1 MKTKEIALAPA
12 ALADEVFPHADKFS
26 AHDRRS
32 AEARAIEQKRL
43 AAVAA
48 RTADLRALREARDAN
63 ERQARKEQEPRQMRP
78 SRGAK
83 R

>member
-1 MKTKEIALAPA
+1 VKAKEIAPAPA
-12 ALADEVFPHADKFS
+12 ALEEEVFPRADKLS

-48 RTADLRALREARDAN
+48 RTADLRALREARDAK
-63 ERQARKEQEPRQMRP
+63 EREARKELAVTSQKTR
-78 SRGAK
+78 K